1 MFDDPN
7 FYTIEQLKAVGMWPL
22 TYLSGHVM
30 VPYIKRIK
38 KSSVVGLEVGVLKGE
53 TARVILDAC
62 PNVTK
67 YYGIDPYEPYFDND
81 HQKTKEDMDKFKATA
96 DANLQGYSQYELVAS
111 VPEKVDFIL
120 IDGKHT
126 YEQVKDDLTVYH
138 HLLNDGGIMFCHDYN
153 NAEVNRAIKDWRRE
167 YKVSQPILV
176 APNFIWLWYK

>member
-30 VPYIKRIK
+30 VPYIKRM
-38 KSSVVGLEVGVLKGE
+38 KSQVIGLEVGVLKGE

-96 DANLQGYSQYELVAS
+96 EANLLGYSQYELVAS

-126 YEQVKDDLTVYH
+126 YEQVKDDLTVYY
-138 HLLNDGGIMFCHDYN
+138 HLLKDGGIMFCHDYN